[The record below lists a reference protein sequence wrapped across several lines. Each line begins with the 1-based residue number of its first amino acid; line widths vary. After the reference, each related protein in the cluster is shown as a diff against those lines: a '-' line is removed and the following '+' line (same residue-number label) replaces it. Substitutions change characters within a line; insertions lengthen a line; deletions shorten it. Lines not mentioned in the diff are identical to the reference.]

1 MAARERRLKKF
12 MYDRLYY
19 HREQIATAERAR
31 DVVAALYRAYAT
43 DETLLPADW
52 RRSLP
57 AEQPER
63 ARHITDFIAGMTD
76 RFAIDQYARI
86 HGRRPEGLSNV

>member
-1 MAARERRLKKF
+1 MNVF
-12 MYDRLYY
+12 S
-19 HREQIATAERAR
+19 
-31 DVVAALYRAYAT
+31 
-43 DETLLPADW
+43 

-57 AEQPER
+57 AEQPGR
-63 ARHITDFIAGMTD
+63 ARHIADFIAGMTD